1 MTLASS
7 SLPKPQKQIYHLTD
21 FVSAALLILVQ
32 AGILLGW
39 NADLSLSLP
48 SFLLI
53 NVGMVIGIIGIGLNL
68 YDVST
73 REIAKKIT
81 FASGLILLLYFSSF
95 FAQNSLIED
104 YSPLLGI
111 GFWVAMLG
119 SLGLGGQYALA
130 RPETLSFSKLAQRIH
145 KSPFEFVF
153 SIATLTLVTLN
164 LAQGINFMRVNTNK
178 LALGVVAL
186 GIGIFG
192 IWLLFYFTNEM
203 VENLP
208 EKIRDRLRPFVFV
221 GPALAILTVFL
232 VYPAIN
238 TFILSFRDADGEFP
252 CVRETVIVNEREQSV
267 CVTET
272 VNGEEVEVKDY
283 FYLGN
288 YDYAFNNEDMRV
300 AFRNNFMWL
309 VLVTGVS
316 VSLGLIIAV
325 LVDRIGRWESVA
337 KSIIFLPMAI
347 SAVGASVI
355 WGFMYFVQ
363 GKPNQPQIG
372 LINAIVV
379 GLGNKPVNILNDTNI
394 NNFALIII
402 MIWLITGY
410 CMVILS
416 AAVKGVPDELL
427 EAARIDGAGEV
438 RIFFNV
444 IIPFIRGTILVVITT
459 VFTMVLKVFDIVY
472 TLTGGR
478 RDTEVIA
485 NRMFK
490 SFFNEGDYGRGSA
503 IAVVML
509 IALLPIVF
517 WNIRNLRKQR
527 S

>member
-1 MTLASS
+1 L
-7 SLPKPQKQIYHLTD
+7 
-21 FVSAALLILVQ
+21 
-32 AGILLGW
+32 
-39 NADLSLSLP
+39 
-48 SFLLI
+48 
-53 NVGMVIGIIGIGLNL
+53 
-68 YDVST
+68 
-73 REIAKKIT
+73 
-81 FASGLILLLYFSSF
+81 

-104 YSPLLGI
+104 FSGLFGI
-111 GFWVAMLG
+111 GFWLSLVSA
-119 SLGLGGQYALA
+119 LGLCLQYILA
-130 RPETLSFSKLAQRIH
+130 RPEIYSFSPLAQSIH
-145 KSPFEFVF
+145 KSPFEFIF
-153 SIATLTLVTLN
+153 SASTLILVTLN

-178 LALGVVAL
+178 LTLGVVAL
-186 GIGIFG
+186 GVGIFG
-192 IWLLFYFTNEM
+192 IWLLFYFTNEL

-208 EKIRDRLRPFVFV
+208 EKLRDRLRPFVFV
-221 GPALAILTVFL
+221 GPAIAILTVFL

-238 TFILSFRDADGEFP
+238 TFLLSFRDAEGEFP
-252 CVRETVIVNEREQSV
+252 CIRQTVIVNERERSV
-267 CVTET
+267 CATET
-272 VNGEEVEVKDY
+272 INGEEVEVKNY

-288 YDYAFNNEDMRV
+288 YDYAFNNEAMRV
-300 AFRNNFMWL
+300 AIRNNFMWL

-325 LVDRIGRWESVA
+325 LVDRIGKWESVA
-337 KSIIFLPMAI
+337 KSVIFLPMAI

-372 LINAIVV
+372 LVNAIIV

-485 NRMFK
+485 NRMFR

-503 IAVVML
+503 LAVVML

-517 WNIRNLRKQR
+517 WNIHNLRKQR
-527 S
+527 A